1 MLHEFD
7 GYDERWEAEIEN
19 THNDA
24 EEQICL
30 NRIRR
35 RVIRALENNDDNS
48 RVGNMIH
55 NINNIGFANAIDN
68 VAVEIST
75 EHEILQ
81 NKLVRHLNMQYLN
94 GTLRWLQI

>member
-1 MLHEFD
+1 MLHELD

-35 RVIRALENNDDNS
+35 RVVRALENNDDNS
-48 RVGNMIH
+48 RVGNMIDD
-55 NINNIGFANAIDN
+55 INNVGFANATDN

-75 EHEILQ
+75 EHEIFRI
-81 NKLVRHLNMQYLN
+81 N
-94 GTLRWLQI
+94 